1 MDKIEAGDLVFQ
13 NEGMSLEFK
22 NTGDVYFNGR
32 KITED
37 WELVQDMKRFAGVAS
52 VSVMAEKLAKEEL
65 IAKLIKLIA
74 DAVDFVKF
82 AYDVPQQEAAAT
94 AWVER
99 ATRILVE
106 VSRGYGSQ
114 STTKLGRSP

>member
-1 MDKIEAGDLVFQ
+1 MDKIEPGDLVFQ

-82 AYDVPQQEAAAT
+82 AYDVPQQEAAAM

-114 STTKLGRSP
+114 STTKLSRSP